1 MKITKK
7 TISTLLIITMLMSI
21 LFIVNIPA
29 SAVSNSEN
37 EYLVLTEDNEALQ
50 TAQELSSDLE
60 EVIETQDDK
69 QVTKM
74 TLSNSDVEELKN
86 IDGVVAVEKDVTLK
100 GSSVE
105 NSNYE
110 DEVIDALFNDIDTEE
125 INQ

>member
-69 QVTKM
+69 
-74 TLSNSDVEELKN
+74 
-86 IDGVVAVEKDVTLK
+86 
-100 GSSVE
+100 
-105 NSNYE
+105 
-110 DEVIDALFNDIDTEE
+110 
-125 INQ
+125 